1 MQNVM
6 DNLYDVIIN
15 NKENI
20 SNFKLDKNK
29 YYKTDDGEIVLYL
42 SIDNGYT
49 RAHVVMGKGKDLK
62 SALENA
68 VKDYKSNIHFN
79 FKPMSVKL
87 DIVTNVLP
95 ILKGSSRINIRK
107 DEVRYRRGEDGL
119 LLSDDFSAAFLPEE
133 VEAYKMIQ
141 KRLIQPDKVFD
152 AFEKHFL
159 LDQQKT
165 VKRFLTSQFMDLY
178 KFRTDS
184 WYIDKNEY
192 LPLIRGH
199 RTYNNLDKEDLLSAI
214 ELTKDN
220 YFKQS
225 VNPKGKFV
233 YIYNPEDSTVPS
245 KYNILRHAGTA
256 YSMLET
262 YELMPDKGLMRA
274 IERAIKY
281 LLTKVED
288 TEINGKKAQVIVE
301 KDAAKLG
308 GNGLAIVA
316 LAKYTQ
322 LTGDEQYLPL
332 MQNMATWMGE
342 LQDESGKFAI
352 HKQIFSTGEDSGFVS
367 HYYPGEAILA
377 LCRLYQLDKNEKWLD
392 LAENEANY
400 LINERDAEANL
411 DNIAHDHWLLYA
423 LNDLYRE
430 RKKEMYLKHAFFIC
444 EAILKIQRL
453 DSNKYNQEWL
463 GSFGSHKKA
472 PSTPTACR
480 SEGLGAAFRLAQDH
494 NYTKEAEQY
503 KNAMKEA
510 IKFQLQMHLKP
521 ESVMYYRNKKF
532 CLGAVHQ
539 GLTNYELRND
549 YTQHNISS
557 FISYYNILSKY

>member
-1 MQNVM
+1 MQKIM
-6 DNLYDVIIN
+6 DDLYDVIIN
-15 NKENI
+15 NKETI
-20 SNFKLDKNK
+20 SNFKLDRKK
-29 YYKTDDGEIVLYL
+29 YYTNDNGELVVFI

-49 RAHVVMGKGKDLK
+49 RSYVVMGKGKNLK
-62 SALENA
+62 DA
-68 VKDYKSNIHFN
+68 VEKAVNDYKNNTNVN
-79 FKPMSVKL
+79 FKPVSVKL
-87 DIVTNVLP
+87 DVVTKVLP
-95 ILKGSSRINIRK
+95 ILKGNSRINIRR
-107 DEVRYRRGEDGL
+107 DEVKYRRGEDGL
-119 LLSDDFSAAFLPEE
+119 LLSEDFSAAFLPEE

-141 KRLIQPDKVFD
+141 KRLIQPEKVFD

-159 LDQQKT
+159 LDDQKI
-165 VKRFLTSQFMDLY
+165 VKKFLTAQFMDLY

-184 WYIDKNEY
+184 WYIDENGY
-192 LPLIRGH
+192 LPLFRGH
-199 RTYNNLDKEDLLSAI
+199 RIYNDLSEKNLLDAI

-225 VNPKGKFV
+225 VNPKGKFA

-245 KYNILRHAGTA
+245 KYNILRHAGTT

-262 YELMPDKGLMRA
+262 YELMPDEGLMRA

-281 LLTKVED
+281 LMTKVEN

-322 LTGDEQYLPL
+322 LTGDEQYIPL

-342 LQDESGKFAI
+342 LQDDSGKFAI

-377 LCRLYQLDKNEKWLD
+377 LCRLYQIDKNEKWLD

-400 LINERDAEANL
+400 LINVRDVNEDL
-411 DNIAHDHWLLYA
+411 DSIAHDHWLLYA

-430 RKKEMYLKHAFFIC
+430 RPKEMYLKHSFFIC
-444 EAILKIQRL
+444 EAILKIHRL
-453 DSNKYNQEWL
+453 DPNKYNQEWL
-463 GSFGSHKKA
+463 GSFGSHEKA

-480 SEGLGAAFRLAQDH
+480 SEGLGAAYRLAQDH
-494 NYTKEAEQY
+494 NHTKEAEQY
-503 KNAMKEA
+503 KNAMREA

-557 FISYYNILSKY
+557 FISYYNILTKY